1 MDFLAACEDLA
12 ANVATFNVA
21 DDDSL
26 VSDSDLS
33 KWQALFGFS
42 LDEAAKAI
50 RDWRADFAR
59 LTISQ
64 AAWLLVEE
72 AKITE
77 GYNKESYE
85 YSLWRAQMVEK
96 RSRASKTHLVAK
108 NGEAKYLVKLEHDCP
123 PSTDSV
129 ELIRCLPKKPRILT
143 GLDDDGKT
151 TQFCLLSGSQ
161 KAEFLDA
168 LFKARPFYEPTLIR
182 ASVASKD
189 LSSTSLYP
197 ILGVDTTMPQFR
209 LDNSQLE
216 NIVSSNSFFSA
227 RPAQDEYPVWYFF
240 YGTLAD
246 ASILSRIIGSSEE
259 QNPIT
264 YKRASVQ
271 RGRLCTLN
279 GKYLALVDAE
289 QQSKVDGWAYQV
301 KNQNEEDSL
310 RVYETG
316 IYEVARCTMEL
327 MDEEKIF
334 IQGLTFRLA

>member
-72 AKITE
+72 TKITE

-151 TQFCLLSGSQ
+151 TQFCLLSCNQ

-197 ILGVDTTMPQFR
+197 TLGVDTTLPQFR
-209 LDNSQLE
+209 LGNNQLE
-216 NIVSSNSFFSA
+216 NNISSKTFSSA

-240 YGTLAD
+240 YGTLAN
-246 ASILSRIIGSSEE
+246 AGVLCRITGAGE
-259 QNPIT
+259 QPNSIT
-264 YKRASVQ
+264 YKPVFSEDGSVH
-271 RGRLCTLN
+271 
-279 GKYLALVDAE
+279 
-289 QQSKVDGWAYQV
+289 
-301 KNQNEEDSL
+301 
-310 RVYETG
+310 
-316 IYEVARCTMEL
+316 
-327 MDEEKIF
+327 
-334 IQGLTFRLA
+334 